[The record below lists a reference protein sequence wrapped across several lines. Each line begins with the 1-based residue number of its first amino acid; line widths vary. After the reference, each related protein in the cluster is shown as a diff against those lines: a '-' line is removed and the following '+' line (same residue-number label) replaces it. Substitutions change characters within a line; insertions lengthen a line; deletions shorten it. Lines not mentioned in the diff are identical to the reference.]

1 MMLQKYIFITLLS
14 VMMMLSFEAA
24 AEGPV
29 VDPTITPTM
38 TMTCN
43 YPIEREDGT
52 PLAIGEIA
60 RVNFFVSP
68 SLTTPDWQPAGSN
81 DTECKQV
88 YNLSEVLDGQYYYT
102 GTTVD
107 TDARESIYAADSVP
121 PEYWAMVVKRLANP
135 RHQTGFTATFN

>member
-1 MMLQKYIFITLLS
+1 MLEKYIWITLIS
-14 VMMMLSFEAA
+14 VLMMLSFNAA

-38 TMTCN
+38 TLTCN

-52 PLAIGEIA
+52 PLAVDEIA
-60 RVNFFVSP
+60 KVNFFVST
-68 SLTTPDWQPAGSN
+68 SLTTPNWQPAGSN

-88 YNLSEVLDGQYYYT
+88 YDLSNVPDNQYYYT

-107 TDARESIYAADSVP
+107 TDVRESIYGADAVP
-121 PEYWAMVVKRLANP
+121 PEYFALVVKRLANP
-135 RHQTGFTATFN
+135 KHQTGYGATFN